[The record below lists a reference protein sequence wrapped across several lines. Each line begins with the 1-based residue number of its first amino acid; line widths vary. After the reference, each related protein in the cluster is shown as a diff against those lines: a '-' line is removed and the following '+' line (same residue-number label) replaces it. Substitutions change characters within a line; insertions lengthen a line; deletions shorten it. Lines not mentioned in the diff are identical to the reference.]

1 MKHCNPLLR
10 LTKTFPFWSK
20 AVTAQYRKII
30 TGIYK
35 WPTHQPI
42 STQAKNF
49 VARLLETDPVLR
61 MTATEALEH
70 PWLRIVES
78 GRLKTSMSIHD
89 TTTSLSSVVKQGIV
103 AAS

>member
-1 MKHCNPLLR
+1 MAN
-10 LTKTFPFWSK
+10 TSTN
-20 AVTAQYRKII
+20 
-30 TGIYK
+30 IY
-35 WPTHQPI
+35 TRFLFVVFVGSN
-42 STQAKNF
+42 STLAKNF